1 MGSTKTSKRKNSD
14 IKPSA
19 ETLIPLEEEAI
30 DFPRGGASVLS
41 QSEIDEARA
50 EADAK
55 FEAEQR
61 GSKKR
66 KKTKP
71 SNAFD
76 DGVDALFQGGIS
88 GKLPKI
94 VKSLRL
100 KSLSTGMKL
109 WGVIAEVNSKDLVI
123 SLPGGLRG
131 IVTAYEASDSL
142 SELQSIMLSTAQD
155 VIIKKKLHKKEI
167 SESRNET
174 GNLSIKDLFTV
185 GQLVPCV
192 VCKLERGEEDGAIKS
207 SKKIWLSLRL
217 SLLHKGLTID
227 AVQEGMVM
235 MACVKSVE
243 DHGYVLSFGL
253 PSFSGFLPH
262 GDKNDGRGKL
272 KKGQLVQGVVSGIDR
287 VTSVISMKLD
297 PMSVTNNIIKDH
309 IGLSVDLLV
318 PGTMVNARVQAILH
332 SGLLLS
338 FLTYFTGTVD
348 IFHLQDPFPSSNWQ
362 EKFSENARL
371 KARILY
377 VDPLTKAV
385 GLTLNPHLI
394 RNKVPPMGVKLGEI
408 FDEAQV
414 VRVDRGFGFLVELP
428 SKPVPTPGYVNLTDA
443 SDDSL
448 QMLEK
453 KFKEGSKV
461 RARVLSLRFT
471 EGIAVATLKA
481 SVLEQ
486 SVFYYSDVKPGM
498 VVQAKVTRMD
508 PSGAV
513 VKLSSGLTAFCPVQ
527 HMSEFSV
534 AKPSKKFKVG
544 AKLQFRVLG
553 CDSLKRISVTHK
565 KTLVTSKFKAVTS
578 YDDAVEGLITHGS
591 IEGIAS
597 HGCFVKFYN
606 SVKGYAHRSEL
617 GIDAEKEVGSAFHIG
632 QIVRCRILRSN
643 PAFRNLQLSFIISTD
658 RGFRGCSVE
667 KVDDLRPGMEVQVDE
682 ENKRI
687 SLDMKE
693 SYFVNK
699 SVTGVVP
706 YKESVEEEG
715 NEETVRENSNLSSED
730 DREYKK
736 QVLSKEN
743 DEGETKDLAIDIF
756 NSLGLARAVESRV
769 SVPPLEVNFD
779 TEANVSGGAIVDKR
793 NHLDNEPSEMGSK
806 DDEKLTKRAKKKLKE
821 KRELEIR
828 AAEQKRLEGGQAP
841 DSVDEYE
848 QLVRASPNSSFVWI
862 KYMAFLLSIA
872 DVEKARAIA
881 ERALQTINFREEE
894 EKLNVWV
901 AFFNLENVYG
911 IPPNEAVLKVF
922 QRALQYCDPKKVHL
936 ALLGMY
942 ERTGQQEMAD
952 QLLKAM
958 TKKFKTS
965 AKVWLRNMQNLLKQ
979 GSDAAEMVLNR
990 ALVSLPRHKHI
1001 KFISRAAVLEFKI
1014 GSAERARLLFE
1025 GVLRNYPKRTDLW
1038 SVYLD
1043 QEICRGDASVIRSLF
1058 ERVTCLDLPPKK
1070 MKFLFKKY
1078 LDYEKSKGEE
1088 SRIEYVK
1095 KKAMEF
1101 VNSKLG

>member
-1 MGSTKTSKRKNSD
+1 MGSMKTPKRKRSD
-14 IKPSA
+14 IKPVA
-19 ETLIPLEEEAI
+19 ETLTPLEEEAP

-41 QSEIDEARA
+41 RSEINEARA

-66 KKTKP
+66 KKTRQA
-71 SNAFD
+71 NAID
-76 DGVDALFQGGIS
+76 YEGDALFHNGIS

-94 VKSLRL
+94 VKILQF

-109 WGVIAEVNSKDLVI
+109 WGVIAEVNSRDLVI

-131 IVTAYEASDSL
+131 IVTADEASDYL
-142 SELQSIMLSTAQD
+142 SELQSIMPSTTQD
-155 VIIKKKLHKKEI
+155 AIIKRKTLHGKEI
-167 SESRNET
+167 LKSRNEF
-174 GNLSIKDLFTV
+174 GNLSINDLFTV

-192 VCKLERGEEDGAIKS
+192 VCRLGRGEENETRKD
-207 SKKIWLSLRL
+207 SKRICLSLRL

-227 AVQEGMVM
+227 AVQDGMVM

-262 GDKNDGRGKL
+262 RDNKAGSTGSQL

-287 VTSVISMKLD
+287 VTRVIAMKID
-297 PMSVTNNIIKDH
+297 PTLVNNNMIKDYG
-309 IGLSVDLLV
+309 GLSVDLLV

-332 SGLLLS
+332 NGLLLS

-348 IFHLQDPFPSSNWQ
+348 IFHLQDAFSSSNWK
-362 EKFSENARL
+362 EKFAENATL

-377 VDPLTKAV
+377 VDPTTKAV

-394 RNKVPPMGVKLGEI
+394 QNKVPPMAVKLGEI

-414 VRVDRGFGFLVELP
+414 VRVDHAFGVLVELP
-428 SKPVPTPGYVNLTDA
+428 SKPVPTPGFVNIKDA
-443 SDDSL
+443 SDDGL
-448 QMLEK
+448 QKLEK
-453 KFKEGSKV
+453 RFKKGSKV
-461 RARVLSLRFT
+461 RARVLGFRFT
-471 EGIAVATLKA
+471 EGIALATLKV

-486 SVFYYSDVKPGM
+486 SVFHYSDVKPGM
-498 VVQAKVTRMD
+498 IVQAKVSRVE

-513 VKLSSGLTAFCPVQ
+513 VQLLNGLKAFCPLQ
-527 HMSEFSV
+527 HMSEFGI
-534 AKPSKKFKVG
+534 AKPTERFQVG

-553 CDSLKRISVTHK
+553 CKSKRMSVTHK
-565 KTLVTSKFKAVTS
+565 KTLVTSKLKTITS
-578 YDDAVEGLITHGS
+578 YDDAAEGIITHGW
-591 IEGIAS
+591 IVRIAS

-606 SVKGYAHRSEL
+606 GIRGYAHRSEL
-617 GIDAEKEVGSAFHIG
+617 GIDPEKDVGSAFHIG
-632 QIVRCRILRSN
+632 QVVRCRVLR
-643 PAFRNLQLSFIISTD
+643 PDPTFQDVQLSFIISSD
-658 RGFRGCSVE
+658 RDFRGSSVD
-667 KVDDLRPGMEVQVDE
+667 KVDDLRPVMEVQVDE
-682 ENKRI
+682 ER
-687 SLDMKE
+687 
-693 SYFVNK
+693 
-699 SVTGVVP
+699 G
-706 YKESVEEEG
+706 YKESLEEEG
-715 NEETVRENSNLSSED
+715 NEEAAREKSDPSSED
-730 DREYKK
+730 DRAYKM

-743 DEGETKDLAIDIF
+743 DKVETKDLAVDIF
-756 NSLGLARAVESRV
+756 NSLELAREVESRAY
-769 SVPPLEVNFD
+769 VPPLEVNFD
-779 TEANVSGGAIVDKR
+779 TEANVCGSAIVDKR
-793 NHLDNEPSEMGSK
+793 KHLDKEPSEMGSK

-848 QLVRASPNSSFVWI
+848 RLVRASPNSSFVWI

-872 DVEKARAIA
+872 DVDKARAIA

-922 QRALQYCDPKKVHL
+922 QRALQYCDHKKVHL

-958 TKKFKTS
+958 TKKFKAS
-965 AKVWLRNMQNLLKQ
+965 AMVWLRNVQNLLKQ
-979 GSDAAEMVLNR
+979 GSDGAEMVLNR

-1001 KFISRAAVLEFKI
+1001 KFISRAAVLEYKI

-1078 LDYEKSKGEE
+1078 LDYEKSQREE

-1101 VNSKLG
+1101 VSSKLG

>member
-1 MGSTKTSKRKNSD
+1 MGSTKTPKRKRSD

-19 ETLIPLEEEAI
+19 ETLTPLEEEAP

-41 QSEIDEARA
+41 RSEIDEARA

-66 KKTKP
+66 KKTRQ

-76 DGVDALFQGGIS
+76 HEGDALFHNGIS

-94 VKSLRL
+94 VKILRF

-131 IVTAYEASDSL
+131 IVTADEASDYL
-142 SELQSIMLSTAQD
+142 SELQSIMPSTTQD
-155 VIIKKKLHKKEI
+155 VIIKKKTLHGKEI
-167 SESRNET
+167 SKSRNEI
-174 GNLSIKDLFTV
+174 GNLSIEDLFTV

-192 VCKLERGEEDGAIKS
+192 VCRLGRGEENETIKD
-207 SKKIWLSLRL
+207 SKRICLSLRL
-217 SLLHKGLTID
+217 SLLHKGLTIE
-227 AVQEGMVM
+227 AVQDGMVM

-262 GDKNDGRGKL
+262 RDNKAGSTGSKL

-287 VTSVISMKLD
+287 VTRVISMKID
-297 PMSVTNNIIKDH
+297 PTLVNNNMIKDYG
-309 IGLSVDLLV
+309 GLSVDLLV
-318 PGTMVNARVQAILH
+318 PGTMVNARVQAILRN
-332 SGLLLS
+332 GLLLS

-348 IFHLQDPFPSSNWQ
+348 IFHLQDPFPSSNWK
-362 EKFSENARL
+362 EKFPENARL

-377 VDPLTKAV
+377 VDPTTKAV

-394 RNKVPPMGVKLGEI
+394 QNKVPPMAVKLGEI

-414 VRVDRGFGFLVELP
+414 VRVDHAFGVLVELP
-428 SKPVPTPGYVNLTDA
+428 SKPVPTPGFVNIKDA
-443 SDDSL
+443 SDDGL
-448 QMLEK
+448 QKLEK
-453 KFKEGSKV
+453 RFKEGSKV
-461 RARVLSLRFT
+461 RARVLGFRFT
-471 EGIAVATLKA
+471 EGIALATLKA

-486 SVFYYSDVKPGM
+486 SVFHYSDVKPGM
-498 VVQAKVTRMD
+498 LVQAKVSRVV

-513 VKLSSGLTAFCPVQ
+513 LQLLNGLKAFCPLQ
-527 HMSEFSV
+527 HMSEFGV
-534 AKPSKKFKVG
+534 AKPTERFQVG

-553 CDSLKRISVTHK
+553 CKSKRISVTHK
-565 KTLVTSKFKAVTS
+565 KTLVTSKLETVSS
-578 YDDAVEGLITHGS
+578 YDAAEGIITHGW
-591 IEGIAS
+591 IAGITS
-597 HGCFVKFYN
+597 YGCVVKFYN
-606 SVKGYAHRSEL
+606 GIRGYAHRSEL
-617 GIDAEKEVGSAFHIG
+617 GIDPEKEVGSAFHIG
-632 QIVRCRILRSN
+632 QVVRCRVLRSD
-643 PAFRNLQLSFIISTD
+643 PAFHNVQLSFIISTD
-658 RGFRGCSVE
+658 RGFHGCTVD
-667 KVDDLRPGMEVQVDE
+667 KVDDLRPGTEVQVDE

-687 SLDMKE
+687 SLGMKE
-693 SYFVNK
+693 T
-699 SVTGVVP
+699 SVLT
-706 YKESVEEEG
+706 YKESVQEDGSED
-715 NEETVRENSNLSSED
+715 TVRDDSDPSSED
-730 DREYKK
+730 NREYKI

-743 DEGETKDLAIDIF
+743 DKVETRDLAADIF
-756 NSLGLARAVESRV
+756 NSLELAREVESRA

-779 TEANVSGGAIVDKR
+779 TDANVSGSAIVDKR
-793 NHLDNEPSEMGSK
+793 KHLDNEPSEMGSK

-828 AAEQKRLEGGQAP
+828 AAEKKRLEGGQAP

-848 QLVRASPNSSFVWI
+848 QLVRTSPNSSFVWI

-872 DVEKARAIA
+872 DVEKARSIA

-911 IPPNEAVLKVF
+911 TPPNEAVLKVF

-958 TKKFKTS
+958 TKKFKAS

-979 GSDAAEMVLNR
+979 GSDGAEMILNR

-1001 KFISRAAVLEFKI
+1001 KFISRAAVLEYKI

-1043 QEICRGDASVIRSLF
+1043 QEICRGDASVIRLLF

-1078 LDYEKSKGEE
+1078 LDYEKSQGEE

>member
-362 EKFSENARL
+362 EKFSENAR
-371 KARILY
+371 
-377 VDPLTKAV
+377 
-385 GLTLNPHLI
+385 
-394 RNKVPPMGVKLGEI
+394 
-408 FDEAQV
+408 
-414 VRVDRGFGFLVELP
+414 
-428 SKPVPTPGYVNLTDA
+428 
-443 SDDSL
+443 
-448 QMLEK
+448 
-453 KFKEGSKV
+453 
-461 RARVLSLRFT
+461 VLLLWNC
-471 EGIAVATLKA
+471 V
-481 SVLEQ
+481 
-486 SVFYYSDVKPGM
+486 
-498 VVQAKVTRMD
+498 
-508 PSGAV
+508 
-513 VKLSSGLTAFCPVQ
+513 
-527 HMSEFSV
+527 
-534 AKPSKKFKVG
+534 
-544 AKLQFRVLG
+544 
-553 CDSLKRISVTHK
+553 
-565 KTLVTSKFKAVTS
+565 
-578 YDDAVEGLITHGS
+578 
-591 IEGIAS
+591 
-597 HGCFVKFYN
+597 
-606 SVKGYAHRSEL
+606 
-617 GIDAEKEVGSAFHIG
+617 
-632 QIVRCRILRSN
+632 
-643 PAFRNLQLSFIISTD
+643 
-658 RGFRGCSVE
+658 SVE
-667 KVDDLRPGMEVQVDE
+667 SKDFVR
-682 ENKRI
+682 R
-687 SLDMKE
+687 SLDK
-693 SYFVNK
+693 
-699 SVTGVVP
+699 GCW
-706 YKESVEEEG
+706 
-715 NEETVRENSNLSSED
+715 
-730 DREYKK
+730 
-736 QVLSKEN
+736 
-743 DEGETKDLAIDIF
+743 
-756 NSLGLARAVESRV
+756 
-769 SVPPLEVNFD
+769 
-779 TEANVSGGAIVDKR
+779 
-793 NHLDNEPSEMGSK
+793 LDS
-806 DDEKLTKRAKKKLKE
+806 
-821 KRELEIR
+821 
-828 AAEQKRLEGGQAP
+828 
-841 DSVDEYE
+841 
-848 QLVRASPNSSFVWI
+848 
-862 KYMAFLLSIA
+862 
-872 DVEKARAIA
+872 
-881 ERALQTINFREEE
+881 
-894 EKLNVWV
+894 
-901 AFFNLENVYG
+901 
-911 IPPNEAVLKVF
+911 
-922 QRALQYCDPKKVHL
+922 
-936 ALLGMY
+936 
-942 ERTGQQEMAD
+942 
-952 QLLKAM
+952 
-958 TKKFKTS
+958 
-965 AKVWLRNMQNLLKQ
+965 
-979 GSDAAEMVLNR
+979 
-990 ALVSLPRHKHI
+990 
-1001 KFISRAAVLEFKI
+1001 
-1014 GSAERARLLFE
+1014 
-1025 GVLRNYPKRTDLW
+1025 
-1038 SVYLD
+1038 
-1043 QEICRGDASVIRSLF
+1043 
-1058 ERVTCLDLPPKK
+1058 
-1070 MKFLFKKY
+1070 
-1078 LDYEKSKGEE
+1078 
-1088 SRIEYVK
+1088 
-1095 KKAMEF
+1095 
-1101 VNSKLG
+1101 